1 MLSFLLWFLFIPWVS
16 QGGFLAQH
24 LLLQRGITVLHIV
37 SICLLQSSSELE
49 GNSSALRR
57 WGIVPLLVLHEVVLW
72 PKIMGEKQSRW
83 HTAMAPHC
91 FSLSKRLGT
100 ARPSSPSIG
109 SVLGLMLY
117 TPLHTWTAVFTSL
130 CVSDAFAVAVS
141 YYKKMRCFFFVCSVP
156 SWSPQWALLHG
167 ISLPYWML
175 NMFAFWSPQGRIW
188 QEQDIPSFPILW
200 SQP

>member
-1 MLSFLLWFLFIPWVS
+1 
-16 QGGFLAQH
+16 
-24 LLLQRGITVLHIV
+24 
-37 SICLLQSSSELE
+37 
-49 GNSSALRR
+49 
-57 WGIVPLLVLHEVVLW
+57 
-72 PKIMGEKQSRW
+72 MGEKQSRW

-141 YYKKMRCFFFVCSVP
+141 YYKKMRCFFFCLFSAFLVPPVSPAPWYLSPPLGAQRLLSGHHKAGFGRNKIFPPFPSCDPSPKMKADCSFLTNSLYLALPLPNV
-156 SWSPQWALLHG
+156 SCCQWYHTVHSIAHASATLFCSGVH
-167 ISLPYWML
+167 
-175 NMFAFWSPQGRIW
+175 AF
-188 QEQDIPSFPILW
+188 
-200 SQP
+200 